1 MNEPAWLE
9 RETLLLLHSSS
20 IARFGGAEG
29 IRDQGLLESALAR
42 PRNLFA
48 YEKSNDLADLAA
60 AYAFGLIRN
69 HAFVDG
75 NKRIALLAVGIF
87 LDLNGATLDAE
98 TADAISAIMALAGN
112 TIGEKEFAAWIRANL
127 R

>member
-1 MNEPAWLE
+1 MNEPVWLE
-9 RETLLLLHSSS
+9 QETLLLLHSSS

-29 IRDQGLLESALAR
+29 VRDQGLLESALAR

-48 YEKSNDLADLAA
+48 YEKVSDLADLAA

-75 NKRIALLAVGIF
+75 NKRIAFLTVGIF
-87 LDLNGATLDAE
+87 LDLNGAVLDAE
-98 TADAISAIMALAGN
+98 AADCISAVTALAEN
-112 TIGEKEFAAWIRANL
+112 SIGESEFAAWIRANL